1 MGLLRTIFA
10 LSVVFS
16 HLGIYTFVGA
26 RNAVQIFYII
36 SGFLISYILVESK
49 NYPNIKHFYFNRILR
64 IYPIYYFVA
73 FISLLIYP
81 ILDIKFFYII
91 EQTSIIVNIFLFFSN
106 FFIIG
111 QDWIMF
117 SGIKNNIL
125 IFSADFYK
133 SEILLFEGLFI
144 QQAWTLGL
152 EITFYLI
159 APFILFNRKIILT
172 LLILSILLRI
182 YLIKIGIGLKD
193 PWTYRF
199 FPTELAFFL
208 IGALS
213 HQILFPFYKKIFNR
227 NIDLVSKLSTYF
239 LIIVS
244 LIWFKIP
251 IAQYF
256 NSFILFILIT
266 LILPLT
272 FFFSTNNKWDKY
284 IGDLSYPIYI
294 GHFLIINIMI
304 SLIRSL
310 NLSENTYAV
319 FIREIFDYKFYDSNI
334 TIFVIISIVLS
345 ILFALILNIYLCNKI
360 ELIRNKYRT
369 NFTKKIV

>member
-1 MGLLRTIFA
+1 MGLLRTICA

-64 IYPIYYFVA
+64 IYPIYYFVV

-91 EQTSIIVNIFLFFSN
+91 EQTPIIVNIFLFISN

-182 YLIKIGIGLKD
+182 YLIN
-193 PWTYRF
+193 Y
-199 FPTELAFFL
+199 
-208 IGALS
+208 S
-213 HQILFPFYKKIFNR
+213 
-227 NIDLVSKLSTYF
+227 V
-239 LIIVS
+239 
-244 LIWFKIP
+244 
-251 IAQYF
+251 
-256 NSFILFILIT
+256 
-266 LILPLT
+266 
-272 FFFSTNNKWDKY
+272 
-284 IGDLSYPIYI
+284 
-294 GHFLIINIMI
+294 
-304 SLIRSL
+304 L
-310 NLSENTYAV
+310 N
-319 FIREIFDYKFYDSNI
+319 
-334 TIFVIISIVLS
+334 
-345 ILFALILNIYLCNKI
+345 
-360 ELIRNKYRT
+360 
-369 NFTKKIV
+369 

>member
-1 MGLLRTIFA
+1 MGSLRTIFA

-16 HLGIYTFVGA
+16 HLGVSAFVGA

-36 SGFLISYILVESK
+36 SGFLISYILIEAK
-49 NYPNIKHFYFNRILR
+49 NYSNIKNFYYNRILR
-64 IYPIYYFVA
+64 IYPLYYVIV
-73 FISLLIYP
+73 FISLLFYSL
-81 ILDIKFFYII
+81 LDIKFFYII
-91 EQTSIIVNIFLFFSN
+91 EQAPIIASILLIFSN
-106 FFIIG
+106 IFIIG

-117 SGIKNNIL
+117 SGIENNTL
-125 IFSADFYK
+125 IFSVNFYK
-133 SEILLFEGLFI
+133 SEILLFEGLFV
-144 QQAWTLGL
+144 QQAWALGL

-172 LLILSILLRI
+172 LLIFSILLRI

-213 HQILFPFYKKIFNR
+213 HQILSPFYKKVLQH
-227 NIDLVSKLSTYF
+227 NIYLASKLSTYF
-239 LIIVS
+239 LIIVT

-251 IAQYF
+251 IAQYL
-256 NSFILFILIT
+256 NSFVLFIFISFL
-266 LILPLT
+266 LPLT

-294 GHFLIINIMI
+294 GHFLIINIML
-304 SLIRSL
+304 SLIKNL
-310 NLSENTYAV
+310 NLSKHEYAV
-319 FIREIFDYKFYDSNI
+319 YFGKIFNYRFYDSSI
-334 TIFVIISIVLS
+334 TIFVIMSVVLS
-345 ILFALILNIYLCNKI
+345 ILFALILNIYLNTKI
-360 ELIRNKYRT
+360 ELIRNTFRT
-369 NFTKKIV
+369 NFTKKK

>member
-1 MGLLRTIFA
+1 MGILRTIFA
-10 LSVVFS
+10 LSVVFA

-36 SGFLISYILVESK
+36 SGFLISYILVEAK
-49 NYPNIKHFYFNRILR
+49 NYSNVKNFYYNRILR
-64 IYPIYYFVA
+64 IYPIYYVIV

-81 ILDIKFFYII
+81 ILDIKFFYVI
-91 EQTSIIVNIFLFFSN
+91 EQTPIIANIFLIFSN
-106 FFIIG
+106 IFIIS

-125 IFSADFYK
+125 IFVTDFYK
-133 SEILLFEGLFI
+133 SEILLFEGLFV

-159 APFILFNRKIILT
+159 APFILGNRKIILT
-172 LLILSILLRI
+172 LLIFSILLRI
-182 YLIKIGIGLKD
+182 YLIKIGIGLRD

-213 HQILFPFYKKIFNR
+213 HQILFPFYKKIFR
-227 NIDLVSKLSTYF
+227 HKIELVSKLSTYF

-256 NSFILFILIT
+256 NSFVLFIFIT
-266 LILPLT
+266 LLLPLT

-294 GHFLIINIMI
+294 GHFLIINIMF
-304 SLIRSL
+304 SLIKNL
-310 NLSENTYAV
+310 NLSKHEYAV
-319 FIREIFDYKFYDSNI
+319 YFGKIFNYRFYDSSI
-334 TIFVIISIVLS
+334 TIFVIISVVLS
-345 ILFALILNIYLCNKI
+345 ILFALILNIYLNSKM
-360 ELIRNKYRT
+360 ELIRNTFRT
-369 NFTKKIV
+369 NFTKKK

>member
-1 MGLLRTIFA
+1 MGSLRTIFA

-16 HLGIYTFVGA
+16 HLGISTFVGA

-36 SGFLISYILVESK
+36 SGFLISYILIEAK
-49 NYPNIKHFYFNRILR
+49 NYSNIKNFYYNRILR
-64 IYPIYYFVA
+64 IYPLYCVIL
-73 FISLLIYP
+73 FISILIYP

-91 EQTSIIVNIFLFFSN
+91 EQAPIIASILLIFSN
-106 FFIIG
+106 IFIIG

-125 IFSADFYK
+125 IFTTNFYN
-133 SEILLFEGLFI
+133 SEIILFEGLFI

-152 EITFYLI
+152 EIIFYLI

-172 LLILSILLRI
+172 LLIFSILLRI

-213 HQILFPFYKKIFNR
+213 HQILYPFYKKILQH
-227 NIDLVSKLSTYF
+227 NIYLASKLSTYF

-244 LIWFKIP
+244 LFWFKIS

-256 NSFILFILIT
+256 NSFILFVFIVFL
-266 LILPLT
+266 LPLT
-272 FFFSTNNKWDKY
+272 FFFSTNNRWDKY

-294 GHFLIINIMI
+294 GHFLIINIMS
-304 SLIRSL
+304 SLIKSL
-310 NLSENTYAV
+310 NLSEDVYAV
-319 FIREIFDYKFYDSNI
+319 YFRKIFNYRFYESNI
-334 TIFVIISIVLS
+334 TMFVIMSVVLS
-345 ILFALILNIYLCNKI
+345 MFLALILNIYLNKKI
-360 ELIRNKYRT
+360 QLIRNKFRA
-369 NFTKKIV
+369 NLS

>member
-36 SGFLISYILVESK
+36 SGFLISYILVEAK
-49 NYPNIKHFYFNRILR
+49 NYSNVKNFYYNRILR
-64 IYPIYYFVA
+64 IYPIYYFIV

-81 ILDIKFFYII
+81 ILNIKFFYII
-91 EQTSIIVNIFLFFSN
+91 KQTPIIANIFLIFSN
-106 FFIIG
+106 IFIIG

-125 IFSADFYK
+125 IFVTDFYK
-133 SEILLFEGLFI
+133 SEIILFEGLFI

-152 EITFYLI
+152 EVTFYLI
-159 APFILFNRKIILT
+159 APFILFNRKIIST
-172 LLILSILLRI
+172 LLIFSILLRI

-213 HQILFPFYKKIFNR
+213 HQILYPFYKKILQH
-227 NIDLVSKLSTYF
+227 NIYLASKLSTYF

-251 IAQYF
+251 IAKYF
-256 NSFILFILIT
+256 NSFVLFTLIT
-266 LILPLT
+266 LLLVTQLFLRLLLLWVLPL
-272 FFFSTNNKWDKY
+272 
-284 IGDLSYPIYI
+284 
-294 GHFLIINIMI
+294 
-304 SLIRSL
+304 
-310 NLSENTYAV
+310 V
-319 FIREIFDYKFYDSNI
+319 
-334 TIFVIISIVLS
+334 VL
-345 ILFALILNIYLCNKI
+345 
-360 ELIRNKYRT
+360 R
-369 NFTKKIV
+369 

>member
-36 SGFLISYILVESK
+36 SGFLISYILVEAK
-49 NYPNIKHFYFNRILR
+49 NYSNVKNFYYNRILR
-64 IYPIYYFVA
+64 IYPIYYFIV

-91 EQTSIIVNIFLFFSN
+91 DQAPIIASILLIFSN
-106 FFIIG
+106 IFIIG

-125 IFSADFYK
+125 IFTTNFYN
-133 SEILLFEGLFI
+133 SEIILFEGLFI

-152 EITFYLI
+152 EVTFYLI
-159 APFILFNRKIILT
+159 APFILFNRKIIST
-172 LLILSILLRI
+172 LLIFSILLRI

-213 HQILFPFYKKIFNR
+213 HQILYPFYKKILQH
-227 NIDLVSKLSTYF
+227 NIYLASKLSTYF

-251 IAQYF
+251 IAKYF
-256 NSFILFILIT
+256 NSFVLFTLIT
-266 LILPLT
+266 LLLPLT
-272 FFFSTNNKWDKY
+272 FFFSANNKWDKY

-294 GHFLIINIMI
+294 GHFLIINIML
-304 SLIRSL
+304 SLIRGL
-310 NLSENTYAV
+310 NLSENIYAV
-319 FIREIFDYKFYDSNI
+319 FIRKIFDYKFYDPNI
-334 TIFVIISIVLS
+334 TIFVIINVVLS
-345 ILFALILNIYLCNKI
+345 ILFALILNIYLYNKI
-360 ELIRNKYRT
+360 ELIRKKYRT
-369 NFTKKIV
+369 NFTKKK